1 MKDTH
6 KHTGYIT
13 PPDYFQLFE
22 TDLKNRLSTQ
32 GLPKKPGYTLPP
44 DYFEMVEGPIFKKIS
59 KKPKHTAVRPV
70 AYIAAIA
77 ASVVLVVSLFVQKP
91 SAGVSWQSLSAEDIS
106 SYIISGG
113 IEMNTTDLA
122 QLFKDEEINTLQ
134 NFTSTLNSNTLED
147 YLLETIDEAT
157 LETE

>member
-44 DYFEMVEGPIFKKIS
+44 DYFEMVEG
-59 KKPKHTAVRPV
+59 PKHTAVRPV